1 MNLKDGEVIKL
12 VKNAIGRCVYSRKE
26 RLSCCICGVVIVM
39 LQEVVDAIVA
49 EYMPIEQKGQKKPK
63 NQQETKGYSSWFYWR
78 RTSEPKKV
86 SANLSTSDV
95 SSPESEK
102 LSNVKEVHMWLIMI
116 HWKVRSHLE
125 KKFSALKQML
135 YSAAGLC

>member
-1 MNLKDGEVIKL
+1 M
-12 VKNAIGRCVYSRKE
+12 
-26 RLSCCICGVVIVM
+26 IVM
-39 LQEVVDAIVA
+39 LQDVVDAFVA
-49 EYMPIEQKGQKKPK
+49 EYMPVENKGQKKPK

-78 RTSEPKKV
+78 RTSEPKKI
-86 SANLSTSDV
+86 SANLSPSDV

-125 KKFSALKQML
+125 KNSLLKTNAIFIQL
-135 YSAAGLC
+135 SKSHGRPRGGKRCSLPCRY